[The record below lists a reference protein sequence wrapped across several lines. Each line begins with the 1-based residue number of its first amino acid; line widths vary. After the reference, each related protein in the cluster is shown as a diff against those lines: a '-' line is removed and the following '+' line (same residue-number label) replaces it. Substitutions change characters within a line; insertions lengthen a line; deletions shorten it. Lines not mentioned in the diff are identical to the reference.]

1 MSTSVRPPM
10 PPAPPFTPPPQP
22 PHARRLKAWQG
33 VLIVV
38 GGVLYWG
45 LAVSLITALAVPTQA
60 PTTQAPTTQAPAT
73 QAPTTQ
79 APATQA
85 PTSVPTPQPTAT
97 PKPAPTA
104 TPNPNAS
111 APTYVAA
118 IMPQVGS
125 LTAAFD
131 QAGTDCSAGDVTACR
146 SGMQSVHDEVA
157 SFQAVLDQHPAPPC
171 LKQADTLLRQA
182 LTDYHDAAELA
193 VRGIDTGSSADLQSA
208 GVLLDQGVTH
218 ISDATAALKQA
229 SC

>member
-60 PTTQAPTTQAPAT
+60 PT
-73 QAPTTQ
+73 
-79 APATQA
+79 TQA